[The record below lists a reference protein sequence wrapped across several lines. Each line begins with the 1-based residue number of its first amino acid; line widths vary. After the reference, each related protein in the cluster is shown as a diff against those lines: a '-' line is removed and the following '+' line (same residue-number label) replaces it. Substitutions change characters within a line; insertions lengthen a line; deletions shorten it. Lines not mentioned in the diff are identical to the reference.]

1 MSARPIRE
9 GWLFCC
15 PVKKVLAIYSRWIYY
30 SIIDNATARYPQM
43 EDLQQQIDAAYARN
57 DKAEIIRLGSL
68 MGDIAA
74 ANFKPSEPVR
84 TGAWRNV
91 CTESVQKEYALESRI
106 LARDER
112 ATMDF

>member
-1 MSARPIRE
+1 MKILE
-9 GWLFCC
+9 
-15 PVKKVLAIYSRWIYY
+15 
-30 SIIDNATARYPQM
+30 
-43 EDLQQQIDAAYARN
+43 LQQQIDAAYARN

-91 CTESVQKEYALESRI
+91 CNEAVQKEYALESRI

>member
-1 MSARPIRE
+1 
-9 GWLFCC
+9 
-15 PVKKVLAIYSRWIYY
+15 
-30 SIIDNATARYPQM
+30 M
-43 EDLQQQIDAAYARN
+43 EMIELQRQIDAAYAAN

-68 MGDIAA
+68 MCDIAA

-91 CTESVQKEYALESRI
+91 CTESVQKEYALEARI

>member
-1 MSARPIRE
+1 MMSSSTKRNP
-9 GWLFCC
+9 
-15 PVKKVLAIYSRWIYY
+15 K
-30 SIIDNATARYPQM
+30 M
-43 EDLQQQIDAAYARN
+43 EILELQRQIDAAYAAN
-57 DKAEIIRLGSL
+57 DKAEIIRLGTL

-74 ANFKPSEPVR
+74 ANFKPSEPAR

-91 CTESVQKEYALESRI
+91 CSESVQKEYALEARI